1 MPSIERRKDQ
11 IVFLRVLAATGAV
24 LSLAAVACRSEAVT
38 TAEVAE
44 LSTSSESAPASF
56 APASS
61 PSALATV
68 VTTTAVPSPADPAA
82 ADSLPATTVPS
93 LADPAAADSLPATT
107 AAPTTEAQVVDDGP
121 AIDLMVIGTEL
132 EGGARRE
139 SIPLGEKV
147 TVRVSGT
154 STDHVH
160 IHGYDL
166 FIDLADGVGELTF
179 VADIPGVF
187 EIELEGSGTLLVQM
201 EVR

>member
-68 VTTTAVPSPADPAA
+68 VTTTAVPSP
-82 ADSLPATTVPS
+82 
-93 LADPAAADSLPATT
+93 ADPAAADSLPATT

>member
-1 MPSIERRKDQ
+1 MPSIERREDL
-11 IVFLRVLAATGAV
+11 IVFLLVLAATVAV
-24 LSLAAVACRSEAVT
+24 SALLVVACRSEADT

-44 LSTSSESAPASF
+44 ISTSSESAPVPSVPAA

-61 PSALATV
+61 PSAP
-68 VTTTAVPSPADPAA
+68 TTAAATAAAPSPADSTV
-82 ADSLPATTVPS
+82 ADSP
-93 LADPAAADSLPATT
+93 PATT
-107 AAPTTEAQVVDDGP
+107 ATATTEAQVVDAGSVI
-121 AIDLMVIGTEL
+121 ALMVIGTEL

-147 TVRVSGT
+147 TVRVSGN

-166 FIDLADGVGELTF
+166 FIELADGTGELTF
-179 VADIPGVF
+179 AADIPGVF

-201 EVR
+201 EVK